1 MKRVIHVGCYFFILL
16 LLALASFT
24 STYCESS
31 FFSPTG
37 IWSVLPPLIAI
48 ALAFLTR
55 NVIVS
60 LLTGV
65 FSAAYLLALESYG
78 PVESIPRCFL
88 TATEQ
93 MRSAAAKPWNCGV
106 LLQCATIGG
115 LVGLITRSG
124 GVRAVAE
131 FLAKFAR
138 GPVSSQIVSWFLGFF
153 IFFDDYANV
162 QIRGPIMRPLMDRSG
177 TSREKFAF
185 ILDSTAAPIAGIALI
200 STWIGTEIS
209 YIRTGLSDAGIE
221 NISAYTLFVESIPYR
236 FYNLLTLAFVL
247 GTALTLREFGPMRR
261 AEVLARKGFLRE
273 MDSRLIRREEAE
285 TAAVDGGDP
294 AESVESERPRSLLR
308 ESMFAIIPL
317 LSLVVASFVC
327 FYLSG
332 RSTILSGEDAA
343 KIATARAFNFE
354 SFRACI
360 GEADA
365 SIALFQAAL
374 FACVASFIMC
384 VASGKL
390 TASQASQAW
399 LSGVK
404 SLCFTFVI
412 LILAWSLSACISKT
426 GLGTANFLVTS
437 LSSNTPTFIL
447 PSFIFVL
454 AAIVS
459 FATGTSYGTMAIITP
474 LAIPFAHELLPG
486 DHAYLVAAT
495 SAVLTGAIFGDHCS
509 PISDTTILSST
520 SARCGL
526 LEHVSTQ
533 LGYALWIA
541 GISIVFGFLP
551 VGLGVSLKIA
561 LPVSL
566 VACLAL
572 IFILGRKVPAK
583 INDEQK

>member
-1 MKRVIHVGCYFFILL
+1 
-16 LLALASFT
+16 
-24 STYCESS
+24 
-31 FFSPTG
+31 
-37 IWSVLPPLIAI
+37 
-48 ALAFLTR
+48 
-55 NVIVS
+55 
-60 LLTGV
+60 
-65 FSAAYLLALESYG
+65 
-78 PVESIPRCFL
+78 
-88 TATEQ
+88 
-93 MRSAAAKPWNCGV
+93 
-106 LLQCATIGG
+106 
-115 LVGLITRSG
+115 
-124 GVRAVAE
+124 
-131 FLAKFAR
+131 
-138 GPVSSQIVSWFLGFF
+138 
-153 IFFDDYANV
+153 
-162 QIRGPIMRPLMDRSG
+162 
-177 TSREKFAF
+177 
-185 ILDSTAAPIAGIALI
+185 
-200 STWIGTEIS
+200 
-209 YIRTGLSDAGIE
+209 
-221 NISAYTLFVESIPYR
+221 
-236 FYNLLTLAFVL
+236 
-247 GTALTLREFGPMRR
+247 
-261 AEVLARKGFLRE
+261 
-273 MDSRLIRREEAE
+273 EEAE
-285 TAAVDGGDP
+285 NAAVDGSDS
-294 AESVESERPRSLLR
+294 AEAVKSNGSRSLLR

-317 LSLVVASFVC
+317 LSLVVASFAC

-332 RSTILSGEDAA
+332 RSTILSGDDAA
-343 KIATARAFNFE
+343 KIATAREFNFE

-572 IFILGRKVPAK
+572 IFILGRKVPVK
-583 INDEQK
+583 LNDEQE